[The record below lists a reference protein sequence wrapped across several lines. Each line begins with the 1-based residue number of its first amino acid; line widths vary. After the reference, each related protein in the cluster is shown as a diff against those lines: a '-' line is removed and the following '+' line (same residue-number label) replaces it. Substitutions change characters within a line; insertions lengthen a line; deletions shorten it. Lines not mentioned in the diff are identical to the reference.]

1 MINNNDLKFPVK
13 FAVLELK
20 RNGGYSTNYEDV
32 TEGFIVSKCYL
43 MESKVRYMAN
53 GEQVVSYKV
62 YFPYNN
68 ISGVKYFYNH
78 YNSLSSYK
86 EERGRI
92 GINARGDYYPVEIVS
107 DIFDTYE
114 EAKEEAKQKNE
125 NLIARVAIYMSIS
138 DPRFM
143 KIYERERTEI
153 IARLSVCQKYED
165 FITENTKDMKVTK
178 DDRLDVLR
186 RLRRK
191 TD

>member
-1 MINNNDLKFPVK
+1 MNEGLRFPVK
-13 FAVLELK
+13 YAVLELK
-20 RNGGYSTNYEDV
+20 SNGGYSTNYEDV

-86 EERGRI
+86 EERERI

-114 EAKEEAKQKNE
+114 EAKEVAEEQNKN
-125 NLIARVAIYMSIS
+125 LVARAAIYMSFS

-143 KIYERERTEI
+143 QIYERERLEI
-153 IARLSVCQKYED
+153 NARLNICQKYED
-165 FITENTKDMKVTK
+165 FIAENTKDMEITY
-178 DDRLDVLR
+178 DDRLNILQR
-186 RLRRK
+186 RRK
-191 TD
+191 NTE